1 MSMNNIQTENIMDIE
16 HCRDDFPC
24 LDQEI
29 NGYPLTFLDSAASS
43 QQPSSVIKAVSQY
56 QSEDHS
62 NVHRGIHTLSHRATE
77 FYEGAREKICSFVN
91 AAGRSE
97 LIFTSGATESINLVA
112 QSFCRPILKTGDQ
125 ILISWLEHH
134 SNIVPWQLV
143 CDQTGAE
150 LIVAPINKNGEIE
163 ADVMISMMTEK
174 VKMLAIGHVSNA
186 LGTVNPLKKIISA
199 AKNYDIPVLVDGTQG
214 VPHMEVD
221 VQSINCDFYV
231 FSGHKMLGPTGI
243 GVLWGKEKLL
253 DSMPPFK
260 SGGDMILEVTFDKTT
275 FNELPYKFEAGTP
288 NISGAVGLGTA
299 VDYLQTVGMN
309 NIYEYEKFLHNYMI
323 EKISKVE
330 GIKLIGTARNQAS
343 VQSFQLDDIHP
354 HDLGSILDQ
363 LGIAVRTGHH
373 CAMPVMKYLGVPG
386 TTRASLGL
394 YNNKDDI
401 DRLVDAL
408 EKARQIFQ

>member
-1 MSMNNIQTENIMDIE
+1 MSMNNIQTDKIKDIE
-16 HCRDDFPC
+16 HFREDFPC
-24 LDQEI
+24 IDQEI

-77 FYEGAREKICSFVN
+77 LYEGAREKVCSFVN
-91 AAGRSE
+91 ATGRSE
-97 LIFTSGATESINLVA
+97 IIFTSGATESINLVA
-112 QSFCRPILKTGDQ
+112 QSFCRPILKPGDQ

-143 CDQTGAE
+143 CEQTGAE
-150 LIVAPINKNGEIE
+150 LIVAPININGEID

-199 AKNYDIPVLVDGTQG
+199 AKNYDIPVLVDGAQG
-214 VPHMEVD
+214 VPHMDVD

-243 GVLWGKEKLL
+243 GVLWAKEKLL

-288 NISGAVGLGTA
+288 NISGAVGLGAA

-309 NIYEYEKFLHNYMI
+309 NIYEHEKSLHNYMI
-323 EKISKVE
+323 EKLSTVE
-330 GIKLIGTARNQAS
+330 GIKLIGTAKNQAS

-354 HDLGSILDQ
+354 HDLGSILDHQ
-363 LGIAVRTGHH
+363 GIAVRTGHH

-394 YNNKDDI
+394 YNNKNDI

>member
-1 MSMNNIQTENIMDIE
+1 MSMNNIQTDNIVDIE
-16 HCRDDFPC
+16 HFREDFPC
-24 LDQEI
+24 IDQEI

-56 QSEDHS
+56 QSEDHA

-77 FYEGAREKICSFVN
+77 LYEGARDKVCSFVN

-97 LIFTSGATESINLVA
+97 IIFTSGATESINLVA
-112 QSFCRPILKTGDQ
+112 QSFCRPILRPGDQ

-150 LIVAPINKNGEIE
+150 LIVAPINKNGEID

-174 VKMLAIGHVSNA
+174 VKMVAIGHVSNA

-199 AKNYDIPVLVDGTQG
+199 AKNYDIPVLVDGAQG
-214 VPHMEVD
+214 VPHMDVD

-243 GVLWGKEKLL
+243 GVLWAKEKLL

-288 NISGAVGLGTA
+288 NISGAVGLGAA

-309 NIYEYEKFLHNYMI
+309 NIYEYEKL
-323 EKISKVE
+323 
-330 GIKLIGTARNQAS
+330 L
-343 VQSFQLDDIHP
+343 
-354 HDLGSILDQ
+354 
-363 LGIAVRTGHH
+363 
-373 CAMPVMKYLGVPG
+373 PG
-386 TTRASLGL
+386 
-394 YNNKDDI
+394 
-401 DRLVDAL
+401 
-408 EKARQIFQ
+408 Q

>member
-1 MSMNNIQTENIMDIE
+1 MSMNNIQTENTMNIE
-16 HCRDDFPC
+16 HYRDDFPC
-24 LDQEI
+24 LNQEI
-29 NGYPLTFLDSAASS
+29 NGYSLTFLDSAASS

-77 FYEGAREKICSFVN
+77 FYEGAREKVCSFVN

-97 LIFTSGATESINLVA
+97 IIFTSGATESINLVA
-112 QSFCRPILKTGDQ
+112 QSFCRPTLKPGDQ

-186 LGTVNPLKKIISA
+186 LGTINPLKKIISA

-221 VQSINCDFYV
+221 VQSLKCDFYV

-243 GVLWGKEKLL
+243 GVLWGKEKIL

-288 NISGAVGLGTA
+288 NISGAIGLGAA

-309 NIYEYEKFLHNYMI
+309 NIYEYEKFLHIYMI
-323 EKISKVE
+323 EKLSQVE

-363 LGIAVRTGHH
+363 QGIAVRTGHH

-401 DRLVDAL
+401 DRLIDAL